1 MRLGGQISVE
11 LTNPRRY
18 SIKKGESRFKKRGNS
33 PLILEEEHTMRTRT
47 KNRRTAAPVI
57 EEIERSEICHAGR
70 MKSELKSKRASRSA

>member
-33 PLILEEEHTMRTRT
+33 PLILEEEHMMRFMRRRT
-47 KNRRTAAPVI
+47 KNRTNTALVV
-57 EEIERSEICHAGR
+57 
-70 MKSELKSKRASRSA
+70 